1 MNNTYRY
8 ICNNTSTATVVNEKS
23 LSLKSQAL
31 MTSDTDTKSTRS
43 EKSPEIEISCID
55 DTWHR
60 YEIHPRK
67 ITKSHTHWFDLY
79 GENPKRPSILT
90 ESSQSN
96 ALQPNPK
103 RITAPIRNS
112 HRNPTRIY
120 LVLRWYPFGLG
131 FQPQALAYIPKSS
144 AWFCGSLTAGA
155 A

>member
-1 MNNTYRY
+1 MNNTYRD

-31 MTSDTDTKSTRS
+31 MTSDTDTKSTS

-67 ITKSHTHWFDLY
+67 ITRSHTHWFDLY
-79 GENPKRPSILT
+79 GKNPKRPSILT

-96 ALQPNPK
+96 ALQRNPK

-120 LVLRWYPFGLG
+120 LVFLWYPFGLG
-131 FQPQALAYIPKSS
+131 FQPQARAYIPKSS
-144 AWFCGSLTAGA
+144 AWFCGSLTAGVA
-155 A
+155 